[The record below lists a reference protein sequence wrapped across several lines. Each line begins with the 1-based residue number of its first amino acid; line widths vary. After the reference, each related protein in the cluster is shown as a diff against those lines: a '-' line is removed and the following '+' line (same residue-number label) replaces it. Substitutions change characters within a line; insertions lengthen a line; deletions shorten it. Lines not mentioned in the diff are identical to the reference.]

1 MVDSLRHDGSVPDPG
16 TASYKVAWRPDQPWV
31 KTSLLRRFM
40 DRVSVPDLA
49 ALRVWAGEHPDS
61 FWKNVVEDLGIEWY
75 EPYKRVMDTSQG
87 IAWTRWFT
95 GGRFNIAH
103 NCLDKHAAGPNRD
116 KAAIIWEGEDGA
128 VRRLTYH
135 DAWEEANRLCNAL
148 AELGLKPGE
157 RVGLFMPMIPETA
170 VALLAL
176 AKFGAMVIPIFSG
189 YGPEAVAM
197 RLRDAEVRVLICADG
212 FWRRGKPVPMK
223 ETADAAMATSSTVE
237 KTIVVRRLGASAPST
252 PWTPGRDLWWDE
264 LVSRQPATFETR
276 VLESDSP
283 LMIIYTSGT
292 TGRPKGAQHIHAG
305 FPVKSAQDLAH
316 CFDLRES
323 DTLFW
328 FTDIGWM
335 MAPWMIYGTSL
346 LGATMFLYE
355 GTPDHPG
362 PDRLWSMIERHKITH
377 LGISPTA
384 IRALMAHD
392 DSNVT
397 RHDLSSLRV
406 LGSSG
411 EPWNP
416 EPWYWFFERVG
427 GGRCPVINYSGGTE
441 VSGGILGC
449 FPTEP
454 IKPCSFSGPV
464 PGMSADVLDEAGRP
478 VRNAVGELVLRGP
491 WVGMTNGF
499 WRDRQRYIATYWS
512 RWPAIW
518 VHGDWAYVDPDGF
531 WYIHG
536 RSDDTLK
543 VAGKRVGPAEV
554 ESAIVAHAAVR
565 EAAVV
570 GVPHE
575 IKGQAIVGFAI
586 VRPASAS
593 KAGPA
598 LEREVIDYVASAL
611 GKSLKPERIHFVADL
626 PKTRNGKIM
635 RRVIRAAYL
644 DENPGDLSSLEN
656 PGAVEIIRELGRITR
671 EASAAPRRQS

>member
-1 MVDSLRHDGSVPDPG
+1 MGEVSRNEGPAPDEVT
-16 TASYKVAWRPDQPWV
+16 TAHRVAWRPDQPWV
-31 KTSLLRRFM
+31 KTSILQRFIERVGLPDLSALRRW
-40 DRVSVPDLA
+40 A
-49 ALRVWAGEHPDS
+49 AAEPER
-61 FWKNVVEDLGIEWY
+61 FWQNVVEDLGIEWY
-75 EPYKRVMDTSQG
+75 EPYQRVMDTSQG

-103 NCLDKHAAGPNRD
+103 NCLDKHAAGPDRD
-116 KAAIIWEGEDGA
+116 KPAIIWEGEDGQ
-128 VRRLTYH
+128 VRRLSYH
-135 DAWEEANRLCNAL
+135 EAWEEANRLCHAL

-176 AKFGAMVIPIFSG
+176 AKFGAVVIPIFSG
-189 YGPEAVAM
+189 YGPEAVAT
-197 RLRDAEVRVLICADG
+197 RLQDAEARLLICADG
-212 FWRRGKPVPMK
+212 FRRRGRIVAMK
-223 ETADAAMATSSTVE
+223 EVADAAMALAPTVE
-237 KTIVVRRLGASAPST
+237 KAIVVRRLGPAAPAT
-252 PWTPGRDLWWDE
+252 PWTPGRDRWWDE
-264 LVSRQPATFETR
+264 LVARQPAVFQTR
-276 VLESDSP
+276 VLDSDST

-292 TGRPKGAQHIHAG
+292 TGKPKGAQHVHSG
-305 FPVKSAQDLAH
+305 FPIKAAQDLAH
-316 CFDLRES
+316 CFDLRPS
-323 DTLFW
+323 DILFW

-335 MAPWMIYGTSL
+335 MAPWMIYGTSI
-346 LGATMFLYE
+346 LGAAMFLYE

-362 PDRLWSMIERHKITH
+362 PDRLWAMIEAHRITH
-377 LGISPTA
+377 FGISPTA

-392 DSNVT
+392 DSHVA

-416 EPWYWFFERVG
+416 EPWYWFFEKVG

-464 PGMSADVLDEAGRP
+464 PGMNADVFDEAGRP

-499 WRDRQRYIATYWS
+499 WRDRQRYLATYWS
-512 RWPAIW
+512 RWPDVW
-518 VHGDWAYVDPDGF
+518 VHGDWAYIDSDGF

-543 VAGKRVGPAEV
+543 VAGKRIGPAEV
-554 ESAIVAHAAVR
+554 ESAIVAHPAIR

-570 GVPHE
+570 GLPDE
-575 IKGQAIVGFAI
+575 LKGQAIVGFAI
-586 VRPASAS
+586 VRPEH
-593 KAGPA
+593 AGRVGAA
-598 LEREVIDYVASAL
+598 LEAEIIDYVASAL
-611 GKSLKPERIHFVADL
+611 GKSLRPQRIHFVPDL

-635 RRVIRAAYL
+635 RRVIRSAYL
-644 DENPGDLSSLEN
+644 DETPGDLSSLEN
-656 PGAVEIIRELGRITR
+656 PGAVEVIRELGRQTR
-671 EASAAPRRQS
+671 ASSRAPEG